1 MKQRLKVLIGAI
13 AVLAILTWW
22 LTRPPKLL
30 TLTGIVTTDNVVVS
44 PMVSGQI
51 GSFLVSE
58 GDSVK
63 RGQLLGTIEP
73 AELRAD
79 QSYYQHSA
87 EGFAAQA
94 AASAS
99 TLKFQEQQAASQ
111 LQQAE
116 ANLAATQAQQAEAQA
131 TLSNAKRNWIRADT
145 LARAGQLSPQDADQ
159 SHTTFV
165 VAEARLEAVNKQVA
179 AAEAAVALAR
189 AQADQV
195 AATRSDVV
203 SARQQEAAA
212 SAQADKA
219 DVRLGYT
226 ELRAPIDG
234 FVDLRAARIGEVV
247 NVGQPV
253 ITLID
258 PDDLWVRADVEE
270 TYADRIR
277 LGDSLSVRLPSGQVR
292 RGIVFYRGVD
302 AGFATQR
309 DVSRTKRDI
318 KTFEIRIRLDNHDRR
333 LAVGMTAYVLFPTT
347 QPATAPAPVPLAP
360 GKDRAI
366 QGAPPSAP
374 SASR

>member
-1 MKQRLKVLIGAI
+1 MKQRFKIIIGAI

-22 LTRPPKLL
+22 LTRPPNFL
-30 TLTGIVTTDNVVVS
+30 TLTGIVTTDDVIVS
-44 PMVSGQI
+44 PMVSGQM
-51 GSFLVSE
+51 GRFLVTE

-79 QSYYQHSA
+79 QRYYQHSA
-87 EGFAAQA
+87 QGFAAQA
-94 AASAS
+94 AASAA

-111 LQQAE
+111 IQQAE
-116 ANLAATQAQQAEAQA
+116 ANLAATRAQQAEAQA
-131 TLSNAKRNWIRADT
+131 TLDNAKRNWVRADT

-165 VAEARLEAVNKQVA
+165 VSEARLDAVNKQVT
-179 AAEAAVALAR
+179 AAEAALALAR

-195 AATRSDVV
+195 AATRSDVQN
-203 SARQQEAAA
+203 ARQQEAAA

-234 FVDLRAARIGEVV
+234 FVDVRAARIGEVV

-258 PDDLWVRADVEE
+258 PDNLWVRADVEE
-270 TYADRIR
+270 TYADRVR
-277 LGDSLSVRLPSGQVR
+277 LGDSLSVRLPSGEVR
-292 RGIVFYRGVD
+292 RGVVFYRGAD

-318 KTFEIRIRLDNHDRR
+318 KTFEIRLRLDNRDRR
-333 LAVGMTAYVLFPTT
+333 LAVGMTAYVMFPTT
-347 QPATAPAPVPLAP
+347 PPGPTLPAATAPLPR
-360 GKDRAI
+360 D
-366 QGAPPSAP
+366 SA
-374 SASR
+374 R